1 MKVSELEL
9 PEGNP
14 YYKKY
19 IDTLGDVELMDIMT
33 RQLTN
38 FPQFI
43 KSIPQEKSRHAYAE
57 GKWTIAEVF
66 QHIADTERI
75 FQYRA
80 LRFSRNDFTPLM
92 GFEQDDYVPESFAN
106 KKSIEEIITEYKAV
120 RSSTL
125 SLFSWFNDEVLKR
138 EGTASGMP
146 MSVAALGFM
155 ICGHQKHHRNVI
167 RERYL

>member
-19 IDTLGDVELMDIMT
+19 IDTLGEVELMDVMT
-33 RQLTN
+33 GQLTN

-43 KSIPQEKSRHAYAE
+43 KSIPEEKFRYAYAE

-66 QHIADTERI
+66 GHITDTERI

-80 LRFSRNDFTPLM
+80 LRFSRNDLTPLM

-106 KKSIEEIITEYKAV
+106 EKSNEEAIDDYKAV

-125 SLFSWFNDEVLKR
+125 SLFSQFDDEVLKR
-138 EGTASGMP
+138 VGTASGMP

-155 ICGHQKHHRNVI
+155 ICGHQRHHRNI
-167 RERYL
+167 LRERYL